1 MKRPTASDIDFN
13 ALERE
18 TGFGWGWFT
27 ALGLALFGLGTFAL
41 VSLPPA
47 ATTVSLNV
55 VGMLMLIG
63 AFAQLATRLLVPD
76 WGGRGFLVPSAV
88 LYGAAGALVM
98 ANPDLAAKLL
108 TFMLACALIFS
119 GLIRIWLSMVMPPS
133 LPGWGWIAASGLMS
147 IAAGILFIAGWPT
160 DTVWLLGVVLAVDLT
175 FQGAMAIAFG
185 LTLKAISK

>member
-1 MKRPTASDIDFN
+1 MKRPTAPDIDFD

-18 TGFGWGWFT
+18 TGFGWAWF
-27 ALGLALFGLGTFAL
+27 AAFGLTLCGLGAFAFL
-41 VSLPPA
+41 ELPAA

-63 AFAQLATRLLVPD
+63 AFAQLGTRLLVPD
-76 WGGRGFLVPSAV
+76 WMEVGLLIPGAIS
-88 LYGAAGALVM
+88 YGAAGALAM

-119 GLIRIWLSMVMPPS
+119 GMMRMWLSVVMPPS
-133 LPGWGWIAASGLMS
+133 LPGWGWIAASGVMS
-147 IAAGILFIAGWPT
+147 IAAGLLFIAGWPA
-160 DTVWLLGVVLAVDLT
+160 DTVWLLGVVLAVDLA

-185 LTLKAISK
+185 LTLKVISK